1 MTEWHWTAM
10 EAPKG
15 QPRARASTWG
25 GRAHMWTPSA
35 ADEFKKAVAAQ
46 ASAAV
51 PAELHPLD
59 QPLEFAVV
67 FYMPRPKRLGKREDT
82 PPCLARPDIDTLVK
96 AALDALQGAGV
107 IKDDSLVWSQV
118 AAKVYSEYGQPP
130 RAEMTL
136 RLTHA

>member
-25 GRAHMWTPSA
+25 GRARMWTPSA

-51 PAELHPLD
+51 PRELQPLD
-59 QPLEFAVV
+59 QPLEFAAV

-82 PPCLARPDIDTLVK
+82 PPCLARPDIDNLVK
-96 AALDALQGAGV
+96 AALDAIQGAGV
-107 IKDDSLVWSQV
+107 IKDDSLIWSQI
-118 AAKVYSEYGQPP
+118 AAKVYCEYGEAP